1 MPRANPESSFEV
13 AARHLFRHLN
23 DVKSLR
29 YNPLVRS
36 MHVGAENGGAD
47 RAVLLAVHER
57 ILMEA
62 SALCKDHAAAGSKL
76 RAHRQYAI
84 VAALCAGEP
93 AAVTA
98 TRLRLSRRQYYRER
112 RIVCIRVSHALA
124 QVGSGGATRSEV
136 GDPLRLL
143 LARAEALLDQGFARR
158 AVDLLSAARAGLPE
172 GGARSAVQLRLAD
185 ALISLGSASRAERL
199 LAECSAD
206 AGAHKRGD
214 PTDQWL
220 HDRQLLVSARLA
232 METGRNADAGFALE
246 SLARRRGAAED
257 ADEEA
262 LDALLECG
270 NWYCQNGSFSRAR
283 RMLDRARDI
292 SRRLPHAA
300 AHRQIAMT
308 LLAAHCAEDSIDEF
322 GLEHHWLSEALALS
336 ISNGSACGMLEAM
349 NGLMGYFVSTGRDDE
364 VYALAKESLCIA
376 QDAEGT
382 RVLADV
388 GIEIATMMLRTRH
401 WRSIDPLLFEVE
413 KLAQPDTLR
422 WAILKHLQGNFLMR
436 GGRYDRARAP
446 LLGAYEAARRVS
458 NPRLESIVLRDLAVV
473 LHRAGSV
480 TEGIEFMK
488 HAVELAEDYSGI
500 WSLWNTYEAAAR
512 LLTDRRIVRLARQAR
527 AAISARASASHGEGD
542 HTLGIAL
549 AKRARRSHQSPEARP
564 RLTIGKG

>member
-112 RIVCIRVSHALA
+112 RIVCVRVSHALA
-124 QVGSGGATRSEV
+124 QVGSGGAARSEV

-446 LLGAYEAARRVS
+446 LLG
-458 NPRLESIVLRDLAVV
+458 
-473 LHRAGSV
+473 
-480 TEGIEFMK
+480 
-488 HAVELAEDYSGI
+488 
-500 WSLWNTYEAAAR
+500 
-512 LLTDRRIVRLARQAR
+512 LT
-527 AAISARASASHGEGD
+527 
-542 HTLGIAL
+542 
-549 AKRARRSHQSPEARP
+549 RP
-564 RLTIGKG
+564 RGE